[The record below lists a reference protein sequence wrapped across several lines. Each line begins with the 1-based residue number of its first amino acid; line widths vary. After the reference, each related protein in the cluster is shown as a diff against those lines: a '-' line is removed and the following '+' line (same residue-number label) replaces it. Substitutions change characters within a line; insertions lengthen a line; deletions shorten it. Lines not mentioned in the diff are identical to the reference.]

1 MLDISGEA
9 LGAAPPPVPPPVP
22 PGAAGAS
29 CTSATKASTVSIAGI
44 GQFCPPPSWVSGSV
58 LMLGVI
64 LVLGAFLVAMNELW
78 AFPIL
83 AV

>member
-1 MLDISGEA
+1 MVDRSWESPA
-9 LGAAPPPVPPPVP
+9 FRPVEDVNV
-22 PGAAGAS
+22 
-29 CTSATKASTVSIAGI
+29 STVGI

-64 LVLGAFLVAMNELW
+64 LVLGFFLVAMNELW